1 MLRLLKY
8 LIIAPFAIVFLAFAY
23 ANREDVVISFN
34 PLETSG
40 SGPLSL
46 QGPLFLV
53 ILLAIAVGVVAGSVA
68 TWLGQGRHRR
78 AAREYRGEAERLRAD
93 LAARGG
99 TPITYSKR
107 A

>member
-23 ANREDVVISFN
+23 ANRHDVLISFD
-34 PLETSG
+34 PLDSSG
-40 SGPLSL
+40 SGPLTL

-53 ILLAIAVGVVAGSVA
+53 ILLAVALGIIAGSVA

-93 LAARGG
+93 LASRAG
-99 TPITYSKR
+99 TPITYAKR